1 MIEENSKDKGL
12 RTDEPAKSKIG
23 RIEWVDL
30 TVSDAARSKSFYC
43 KVIGYKSTYV
53 EMGTYSDFN
62 LNLPGSG

>member
-30 TVSDAARSKSFYC
+30 TVGDAARSKSFYC
-43 KVIGYKSTYV
+43 KVIHHKSTDV
-53 EMGTYSDFN
+53 EI
-62 LNLPGSG
+62 